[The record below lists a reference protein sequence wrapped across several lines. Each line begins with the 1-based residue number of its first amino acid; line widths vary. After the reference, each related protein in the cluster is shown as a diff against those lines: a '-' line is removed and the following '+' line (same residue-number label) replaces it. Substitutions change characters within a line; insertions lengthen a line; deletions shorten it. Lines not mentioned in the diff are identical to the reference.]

1 MTEERDVDNN
11 PAQHASRKNTI
22 SDGGDPEEEELRTSP
37 AHTHVPVVIDAAPN
51 RPPERRPVG
60 LLGVLVGIALV
71 LSLVSLGL
79 SLSII
84 YSLSNAQRA
93 AVEGIDSA
101 ISALDNLEG
110 EGLHYEYSFQQEFPV
125 SSSIPIEEEIVIPFS
140 GDFPIETTVQVPL
153 DAGVL
158 GRFMFDLPI
167 NTSVEV
173 DTEVPIRVDQTFE
186 ISTTLAFSMVI
197 PIDVRPN
204 DPQVQ
209 QGVAG
214 VRAWLVELRDSLDTG
229 LRFPLPGD

>member
-1 MTEERDVDNN
+1 MTEERDADNN
-11 PAQHASRKNTI
+11 PAQHASKNQM
-22 SDGGDPEEEELRTSP
+22 SDGGVPEEEELRTS
-37 AHTHVPVVIDAAPN
+37 AHTHVPVVIDAAPD
-51 RPPERRPVG
+51 RPPDRRPVG

-71 LSLVSLGL
+71 VSLISLGL

-110 EGLHYEYSFQQEFPV
+110 EGLHYEYGFQQEFQV

-167 NTSVEV
+167 NTSVQV

-186 ISTTLAFSMVI
+186 ISTTIPLSMVI
-197 PIDVRPN
+197 PIDVRLD
-204 DPQVQ
+204 DPQLQ
-209 QGVAG
+209 RGVAG
-214 VRAWLVELRDSLDTG
+214 LRAWLVELRDSMDTG